1 MTTTLFNVSMV
12 EASRYLNIPYDEF
25 LTYVTKDLI
34 PYKLQERERLF
45 TKNDLYKF
53 KTEVLDN
60 EQLLTIPVN
69 LGLYTQVDSLEESD
83 RGSNGF
89 GSTGI

>member
-12 EASRYLNIPYDEF
+12 EASRYLKLPYDEF
-25 LTYVTKDLI
+25 LAYVTKDLI

-60 EQLLTIPVN
+60 EQPN
-69 LGLYTQVDSLEESD
+69 
-83 RGSNGF
+83 
-89 GSTGI
+89 